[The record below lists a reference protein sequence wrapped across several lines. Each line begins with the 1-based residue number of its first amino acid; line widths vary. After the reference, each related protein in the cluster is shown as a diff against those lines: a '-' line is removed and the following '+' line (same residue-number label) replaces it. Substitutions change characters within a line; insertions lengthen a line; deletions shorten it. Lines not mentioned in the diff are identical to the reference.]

1 MLEELYYLHL
11 ILNSELKNEMIINL
25 VIKSMIKKFIQIIN
39 INFRLIIRNFIRLN
53 FNLLFRIIKVKNSL
67 NIFIWFKK

>member
-11 ILNSELKNEMIINL
+11 ILNSELKNQMIINL

-39 INFRLIIRNFIRLN
+39 INFRLFIRNFIRLN

>member
-11 ILNSELKNEMIINL
+11 ILNSELKNQMIINL